1 MDSGP
6 ATTPDWSP
14 SGIVTLTTDFGL
26 MDPYVGIMKGVILGE
41 NVSAKLVDLT
51 HAVAPQDV
59 RSAAWFLSRS
69 WSWFPPGSVHLAV
82 VDPGVGG
89 DRQILLAIHEG
100 HAFLAPDNGLLQAFL
115 PSTTLLWPLDL
126 EREDLAEPSHTF
138 HGRDVF
144 APIAARLAAGTLP
157 ILGGAAVEGVGGIK
171 FPESVQCPDGRV
183 ETEVLL
189 VDHYGNLISG
199 FCPGPEEAN
208 PGLWEVDV
216 AGHLVPGAKTYG
228 DVGSGELLAL
238 LDSYGHIE
246 VAKRDGSAAQ
256 ALGAGPGDS
265 MTVRMK
271 TT

>member
-1 MDSGP
+1 MDSGS
-6 ATTPDWSP
+6 ATPPDWSP

-26 MDPYVGIMKGVILGE
+26 ADPYVGIMKGAILSE
-41 NVSAKLVDLT
+41 NASARLVDLT

-59 RSAAWFLSRS
+59 RSAAWFLSSS
-69 WSWFPPGSVHLAV
+69 WSWFPTGSVHLAV

-89 DRQILLAIHEG
+89 ERQILLALHEG

-126 EREDLAEPSHTF
+126 ERADLAEPSHTF
-138 HGRDVF
+138 HGRDIF
-144 APIAARLAAGTLP
+144 APIAARLAAGKRP
-157 ILGGAAVEGVGGIK
+157 AVGAEAVQGAGGVE
-171 FPESVQCPDGRV
+171 FPEPVRCPDGSV
-183 ETEVLL
+183 KTEVLL

-199 FCPGPEEAN
+199 FCPGPEEADSS
-208 PGLWEVDV
+208 LWEVGV

-228 DVGSGELLAL
+228 DVGSGDLLAL

-246 VAKRDGSAAQ
+246 VAQRDGSAAQ
-256 ALGAGPGDS
+256 ALGAGPGDP
-265 MTVRMK
+265 MTVTRK